1 MSSDTYS
8 IKPFSAPNVDLA
20 PAADFG
26 SAASLAPAVDMS
38 TPSVAVTSG
47 GHNWWKYLLIVAILG
62 LLMLLLF
69 VYFARKYIP
78 DLSLIYELLG
88 AYAGGKATSST
99 DKNAETTVQPKTAD
113 TQTAT
118 TDYKKNDE
126 SANEHPDMV
135 AVKPTRENV
144 YVPEPIPDEA
154 GSRTQST
161 KATSKAGF
169 CYIGED
175 RGFRSC
181 IKVGEGD
188 KCMSGDIFPTEAI
201 CINPN
206 LRE

>member
-1 MSSDTYS
+1 MSADTYS
-8 IKPFSAPNVDLA
+8 IQPFSSPANDLA
-20 PAADFG
+20 A
-26 SAASLAPAVDMS
+26 SAASASSSIASGNVTS
-38 TPSVAVTSG
+38 VSPSSG
-47 GHNWWKYLLIVAILG
+47 GHHWWKYLLILAILG
-62 LLMLLLF
+62 FLMLLLF

-78 DLSLIYELLG
+78 DLSLVFELLG
-88 AYAGGKATSST
+88 AYAGAKPL
-99 DKNAETTVQPKTAD
+99 DKNTTTASPVQPKVAD
-113 TQTAT
+113 TQTAS
-118 TDYKKNDE
+118 TDYKKQDE
-126 SANEHPDMV
+126 SATEDPKLV
-135 AVKPTRENV
+135 IAKPQRGNV
-144 YVPEPIPDEA
+144 YVPEPMPDEA

-181 IKVGEGD
+181 IKVGESD